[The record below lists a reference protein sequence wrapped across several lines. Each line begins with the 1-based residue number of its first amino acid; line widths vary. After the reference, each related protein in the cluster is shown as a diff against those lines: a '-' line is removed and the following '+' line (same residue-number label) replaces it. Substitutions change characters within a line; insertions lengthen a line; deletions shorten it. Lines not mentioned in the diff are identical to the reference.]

1 MASATPSSSTFHE
14 RVTCQI
20 LPEVQRV
27 GSCTETLVAQL
38 GSSRTMRLSHLVACG
53 AVVCWAACATDQPA
67 VDAGTEPDA
76 GVDAGGDDAGGVDAG
91 GVDAG
96 GVDAGEFDAGADAGL
111 AAIFAKIPNLVIC
124 KPAADPWVHKT
135 EMSPTTTHYQACA
148 TVCAD
153 WQACT
158 VETTARNATQVEVNY
173 VVDEDGHGN
182 GFGGTL
188 RFSKSGSRDH
198 VVLFHKGGSGTEY
211 VDDDLPAKV
220 EAAGGTSI
228 EPKWVAEADTAVG
241 WFSRPFADSTL
252 EKNLYGVSLRPAAI
266 FKWVWQNLAT
276 APFST
281 AGCSGGSIATYYP
294 RHWHGLD
301 VVLRYQLLSGG
312 PVMSKLQAGC
322 GSADKGKGRCTNA
335 PTIECLK
342 DAQCGADGG
351 TCSPYQWKKLDL
363 VMKAVRG
370 TVDHLHAH
378 ATSGSSDCEM
388 GTAQPAFDVSDFDS
402 SAHAFDRSN
411 EHRIDFMTNVGATLA
426 DDYLNVVASGAAVY
440 SGLTGPKSWTAQFS
454 GVHCDSFKS
463 DAGWY
468 LLKAGA
474 GL

>member
-1 MASATPSSSTFHE
+1 M
-14 RVTCQI
+14 
-20 LPEVQRV
+20 
-27 GSCTETLVAQL
+27 
-38 GSSRTMRLSHLVACG
+38 
-53 AVVCWAACATDQPA
+53 CWAACGSDKP
-67 VDAGTEPDA
+67 VLDGGTDA
-76 GVDAGGDDAGGVDAG
+76 GVLDAGE
-91 GVDAG
+91 
-96 GVDAGEFDAGADAGL
+96 VDAGEVDAGEVDAGEVDAGSADAGRDGGL
-111 AAIFAKIPNLVIC
+111 ANSDGGIAAILAKIPNLVIC
-124 KPAADPWVHKT
+124 KPAADPWVHQT
-135 EMSPTTTHYQACA
+135 EMSPTTTHAQACA
-148 TVCAD
+148 TVCDD
-153 WQACT
+153 WKACT
-158 VETTARNATQVEVNY
+158 VETTARNATQIEVNY

-188 RFSKSGSRDH
+188 RFSKNGSRDH
-198 VVLFHKGGSGTEY
+198 VVLFHKGGPGTEY

-220 EAAGGTSI
+220 EAAGGTSV

-241 WFSRPFADSTL
+241 WFSRPFANSTL

-266 FKWVWQNLAT
+266 FKWVSLNLAT

-342 DAQCGADGG
+342 DSQCGADGG
-351 TCSPYQWKKLDL
+351 TCSPYQWKKFDL

-378 ATSGSSDCEM
+378 ATNGSSDCEM

-402 SAHAFDRSN
+402 PVHGFDSAN
-411 EHRIDFMTNVGATLA
+411 EHRIDFMTNVGDALA

-463 DAGWY
+463 DAGWD